1 MGILD
6 SDTVEQRTIE
16 FIPLSERHG
25 SVRSLITVWFSANM
39 NMTSVVAGML
49 PIVFGLDIFWAV
61 IAILVGNGV
70 GTVFMAYHSAQGPKL
85 GIPQMIQSR
94 AQFGFYG
101 AVAPLVLTILMYL
114 GFFAL
119 GAVLGGAAVASLLGV
134 DAVIGIIIMNAICL
148 ATALFGYDLVHN
160 LEKYAAIIFTVIFA
174 AITVKLIS
182 LGAPAPKE
190 YTISIATFLVA
201 VSIPATWQIG
211 YAPYVADYSRYLPED
226 TSVRKSFWFTYIGS
240 FVGASWTMIMGS
252 LAAWIAFDTATGNA
266 SLFFSTLLGGGLQWL
281 ILLVI
286 MLGIVGINTLNLYG
300 PFMVSMTVLSSFA
313 TFKTRGPVLRLIICS
328 ICAVVGTLMAIY
340 IKDSLVASFDA
351 FLIFIL
357 YLLVPWTAVNLMDFY
372 VVRKGRYSI
381 PDIFTPTG
389 IYGMINWRT
398 MFVYGVTLAIEIPFM
413 SLPFYTG
420 PIAPMIGGTD
430 VAWIIGLVIP
440 VILYY
445 FVTGDLRRE
454 TEELA
459 RAHKLTTGV
468 GGTQYEKP
476 VVVGGGAEIA

>member
-1 MGILD
+1 VGILD
-6 SDTVEQRTIE
+6 SNTVEQRTIE
-16 FIPLSERHG
+16 FIPLNERHG
-25 SVRSLITVWFSANM
+25 NVRSLITVWFSANM

-49 PIVFGLDIFWAV
+49 PIVFGLDIIWAIV
-61 IAILVGNGV
+61 AILVGNGV

-101 AVAPLVLTILMYL
+101 AVAPLALCILMYL
-114 GFFAL
+114 GFFSL
-119 GAVLGGAAVASLLGV
+119 GAVLGGNAVASLLNV
-134 DAVIGIIIMNAICL
+134 STVVGIIIMNAICL
-148 ATALFGYDLVHN
+148 AVALFGYDLVHN
-160 LEKYAAIIFTVIFA
+160 LEKYAAIVFTVIFA
-174 AITVKLIS
+174 VITVKLVS
-182 LGAPAPKE
+182 MGTPAPKE
-190 YTISIATFLVA
+190 YTLDLATFLVA

-226 TSVRKSFWFTYIGS
+226 TSVQKSFWFTYIGS
-240 FVGASWTMIMGS
+240 FVGASWCMIMGS
-252 LAAWIAFDTATGNA
+252 LAAWLTFDAATGN
-266 SLFFSTLLGGGLQWL
+266 STLFFSNLLGGGLQWL

-313 TFKTRGPVLRLIICS
+313 TFKTKGPVLRLIITA
-328 ICAVVGTLMAIY
+328 ICAVIGTVIAIY

-357 YLLVPWTAVNLMDFY
+357 YLLVPWTAINLMDFY

-381 PDIFTPTG
+381 PDIFTPAG
-389 IYGMINWRT
+389 IYGTINWRT
-398 MFVYGVTLAIEIPFM
+398 MLVYAVTLAIEIPFM

-430 VAWIIGLVIP
+430 IAWIIGLVVP
-440 VILYY
+440 AILYY
-445 FVTGDLRRE
+445 LVTGDLRRE
-454 TEELA
+454 TEDLA
-459 RAHKLTTGV
+459 RAHKLTTGS
-468 GGTQYEKP
+468 GGTQYERP
-476 VVVGGGAEIA
+476 VAGAGAASA